1 MHPRRR
7 LCGCARSKGFAGVH
21 QLGKLSTP
29 ILNVYSMSINRWCQ
43 KKQCSTTPEALLFT
57 CSKWHPFFAMQYFT
71 PACWQEHFPPFFSQV
86 WLKLRKRNFQFL
98 DVNLA
103 RHHQVHASQ
112 RSSALPSPFN
122 HMLGGILQSK
132 CVESSPI
139 QLHFAAKS
147 VDAVDASQK
156 KNLKNDKQTL

>member
-1 MHPRRR
+1 
-7 LCGCARSKGFAGVH
+7 
-21 QLGKLSTP
+21 
-29 ILNVYSMSINRWCQ
+29 
-43 KKQCSTTPEALLFT
+43 
-57 CSKWHPFFAMQYFT
+57 
-71 PACWQEHFPPFFSQV
+71 
-86 WLKLRKRNFQFL
+86 L

-103 RHHQVHASQ
+103 RHHRVHATQ
-112 RSSALPSPFN
+112 RSTALPSPFN
-122 HMLGGILQSK
+122 HVLGGILQSK